1 LTRVPADPSEPL
13 RVLYVE
19 DAVDEA
25 LLVRTSFN
33 EAGGYRVTH
42 CQDGDHALE
51 LLRQKEWDLLVTDL
65 NLPGTHGFDVIRAA
79 RAGDKAMPILA
90 VTAYAQEHYWDQ
102 AFRSGADQVMI
113 KPLDRDEFL
122 SRIRTMLAAKSEDAV
137 PRQEVILAVEG
148 LVGDAIMGCGGTLLR
163 EMADGARVVV
173 MPVTVDPTIVSRT
186 EIDAIELACQ
196 MLGLELHLVEA
207 VLGDPTGLASLV
219 ERVVQ
224 DLEPTTVYV
233 PAIDDSHPARM
244 DAARIAIT
252 AAPDVEP
259 IYGYQTATTGT
270 DFVPTRFIGIGD
282 QMIMKSEALAVFQS
296 LGTNRQ
302 DLRLKLLQAYAA
314 YWGRFKDFS
323 EVEAFEVIRGS
334 AT

>member
-1 LTRVPADPSEPL
+1 MTRVPADPSEPL

-25 LLVRTSFN
+25 LLVRTFFN

-163 EMADGARVVV
+163 EMAAKGQSFYGRFGAGAR
-173 MPVTVDPTIVSRT
+173 
-186 EIDAIELACQ
+186 
-196 MLGLELHLVEA
+196 
-207 VLGDPTGLASLV
+207 
-219 ERVVQ
+219 
-224 DLEPTTVYV
+224 
-233 PAIDDSHPARM
+233 
-244 DAARIAIT
+244 AA
-252 AAPDVEP
+252 
-259 IYGYQTATTGT
+259 
-270 DFVPTRFIGIGD
+270 
-282 QMIMKSEALAVFQS
+282 
-296 LGTNRQ
+296 
-302 DLRLKLLQAYAA
+302 
-314 YWGRFKDFS
+314 
-323 EVEAFEVIRGS
+323 
-334 AT
+334 